1 MATDASW
8 YKNEA
13 ACLIRWS
20 CSSSFGAYYY
30 GTGICQWCR
39 MLPPLS
45 LHRPPFH
52 LLNIFSIFDWKKSN
66 CHCVVGQLLVS
77 FRLSNWRQPKRRNN
91 NNRWTYMLIRF
102 FLPFSILSSVVVS
115 LLYLLYLFIL
125 HWLIVRVQN
134 CPRCSTLSAVRQY
147 RLSYQ
152 FANVGSKLRLGRWNL
167 VTVSEFGF
175 QCLYAN
181 NGQ

>member
-1 MATDASW
+1 MRPGIRR
-8 YKNEA
+8 KA
-13 ACLIRWS
+13 ACLIRCS

-39 MLPPLS
+39 LLPPLS

-77 FRLSNWRQPKRRNN
+77 FRLSNWNRRNN
-91 NNRWTYMLIRF
+91 NNRFDNRTTFMLIRF
-102 FLPFSILSSVVVS
+102 FLPFSILSSVVVP

-134 CPRCSTLSAVRQY
+134 CPRCLTLSAVRQY

-167 VTVSEFGF
+167 VMVSKFGF